1 MISTCGRVLQE
12 TTSSVIEGLVDTL
25 KGIFETY
32 SFYILIVVGIVLLYF
47 LVTRVLLR
55 GTVYKT
61 ARKEPMVVL
70 TMTGRERSLEY
81 LERFGGIKGVEAQV
95 IRYLRKHGSLPRKK
109 LEKTFGTNA
118 IKALVEDGYVNIV

>member
-12 TTSSVIEGLVDTL
+12 TAPSVVEGLVDTL

-32 SFYILIVVGIVLLYF
+32 SFYILIVIGIVLLYF
-47 LVTRVLLR
+47 VVTRVLLR

-61 ARKEPMVVL
+61 ARKESMVIL

-81 LERFGGIKGVEAQV
+81 LERFGGIKGLEAQV
-95 IRYLRKHGSLPRKK
+95 IRYLRKHGSLPRKQ
-109 LEKTFGTNA
+109 LEKTFGTKA